1 MALFYRVF
9 FASISRG
16 FQLGWD
22 RPHITSGGV
31 FGIVLLFLFPI
42 RGDTLTDGVWD
53 IGGHGT
59 GEDRMHSFTSR
70 SSSSSLRRFVQF
82 PWRQLLG
89 SEKRERPKVTRTS
102 ESEERIICIISYAS
116 HIPLEGRAFLPCT
129 GSLLYGVSS
138 RGNLTFAT
146 AFVI

>member
-1 MALFYRVF
+1 MALFYRPF

-22 RPHITSGGV
+22 RSHITSGGV
-31 FGIVLLFLFPI
+31 FGIVLFLFPI
-42 RGDTLTDGVWD
+42 RGDTLADGVWD
-53 IGGHGT
+53 IRGYGT

-70 SSSSSLRRFVQF
+70 SSSNSLRRFVQF

-89 SEKRERPKVTRTS
+89 SEKRERPKVTRAS
-102 ESEERIICIISYAS
+102 ESKERIICIISYAS
-116 HIPLEGRAFLPCT
+116 HIPLEGRAFLPRM

-138 RGNLTFAT
+138 RGKLTFAT